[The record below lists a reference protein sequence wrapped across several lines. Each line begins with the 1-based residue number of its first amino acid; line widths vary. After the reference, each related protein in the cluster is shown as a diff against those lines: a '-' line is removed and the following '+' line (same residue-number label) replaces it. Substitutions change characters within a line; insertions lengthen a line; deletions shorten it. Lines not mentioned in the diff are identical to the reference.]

1 VKADLPWSLLAVAWL
16 PGDRMLSA
24 QTALRALMPH
34 FAFASCVP
42 FGSGGALAGGAAER
56 SGLLFR
62 AADTEAASPELL
74 AEIEA
79 LLGLAAPESLRYA
92 DARQGQHRAARLV
105 RSDADPQEARLDAF
119 LLGGDTRAEAWL
131 KPLLQDQL
139 PAQAFGRQLLRPGAT
154 APVPM
159 QARGKVVCS
168 CFGVTETAI
177 RMQLPRCAGSAR
189 ERLAALQG
197 ELKCGTNCGSCLPEL
212 QRMLH
217 ATPAAAEVVLS

>member
-1 VKADLPWSLLAVAWL
+1 
-16 PGDRMLSA
+16 
-24 QTALRALMPH
+24 MPR

-42 FGSGGALAGGAAER
+42 FGSGGALAGGGIER

-62 AADTEAASPELL
+62 AADLEAAPTELL

-79 LLGLAAPESLRYA
+79 VLGLAAPDTLRYV
-92 DARQGQHRAARLV
+92 DTCQGQHRAARLV
-105 RSDADPQEARLDAF
+105 RSAADPQEARLDAF

-131 KPLLQDQL
+131 KTLLQDQL

-154 APVPM
+154 APVSVK
-159 QARGKVVCS
+159 ARGKTVCS

-177 RMQLPRCAGSAR
+177 LQQLPRCAGTGR

-197 ELKCGTNCGSCLPEL
+197 ALKCGTNCGSCLPEL

-217 ATPAAAEVVLS
+217 ATPAVAPPEAVLP

>member
-1 VKADLPWSLLAVAWL
+1 VLA
-16 PGDRMLSA
+16 A
-24 QTALRALMPH
+24 QRALRALMPR

-42 FGSGGALAGGAAER
+42 FGSGGALQGGGVER
-56 SGLLFR
+56 SGLMFR
-62 AADTEAASPELL
+62 AADLDAAPHELL
-74 AEIEA
+74 AEIES
-79 LLGLAAPESLRYA
+79 LLGLAAPDTLRYA

-105 RSDADPQEARLDAF
+105 RPAADPQEARLEAV

-131 KPLLQDQL
+131 MTLLQDQL

-154 APVPM
+154 APVRVE
-159 QARGKVVCS
+159 ARGKVVCS

-177 RMQLPRCAGSAR
+177 LQQLPHCAGTGR

-197 ELKCGTNCGSCLPEL
+197 ALRCGTNCGSCLPEL

-217 ATPAAAEVVLS
+217 ATPATAPAEVVWS